1 MQAVHICISWL
12 LIVFRKKYLKN
23 RFCMLFL
30 RDDLHEILEQVSVLQ
45 IKRGIRGDFSIFLNE
60 NICYDPSL
68 ELSH

>member
-1 MQAVHICISWL
+1 
-12 LIVFRKKYLKN
+12 
-23 RFCMLFL
+23 MLFL